1 MRKTA
6 SPLAQVECYN
16 NRYDY
21 KLLMEDRCPEPAGW
35 CSGIPTP
42 AMAQAAQMSTAQFT
56 DFYFDVCTLDY
67 ARMSKAMDPLKELM
81 DRTDK
86 VRITAK

>member
-21 KLLMEDRCPEPAGW
+21 KLLMEDRVPGTRWVVLRYPHPGH
-35 CSGIPTP
+35 GPGRP
-42 AMAQAAQMSTAQFT
+42 
-56 DFYFDVCTLDY
+56 DVHRAVYGFL
-67 ARMSKAMDPLKELM
+67 L
-81 DRTDK
+81 
-86 VRITAK
+86 